1 MVAPLRRCFFGPE
14 KGARVEPG
22 ECLGDYPIIQG
33 REQDVYILMIEKI
46 IFSQRGTDTTKKLL
60 IITKGFPPL

>member
-33 REQDVYILMIEKI
+33 REQDVYILMIRKNN
-46 IFSQRGTDTTKKLL
+46 IFTRRHRDHKENP
-60 IITKGFPPL
+60 IITEGFPPL